1 MVLEMKM
8 KFLVAA
14 QFALHAMPMVA
25 LQVKALVVFAPES
38 FHPSDKSFS
47 ESA

>member
-1 MVLEMKM
+1 MKM
-8 KFLVAA
+8 KFFVAA

-25 LQVKALVVFAPES
+25 LQVKALVVFAAES
-38 FHPSDKSFS
+38 FRPSDKSFN